1 MPLKMRVYLENV
13 GDTSAAR
20 RLRLGGQYQAPNK
33 IQTLR
38 SKNLERRSQYE
49 EATFCIP
56 AWTDRREL
64 DR

>member
-20 RLRLGGQYQAPNK
+20 RLRLGAIPAPDK

-38 SKNLERRSQYE
+38 SENLERRSQYE